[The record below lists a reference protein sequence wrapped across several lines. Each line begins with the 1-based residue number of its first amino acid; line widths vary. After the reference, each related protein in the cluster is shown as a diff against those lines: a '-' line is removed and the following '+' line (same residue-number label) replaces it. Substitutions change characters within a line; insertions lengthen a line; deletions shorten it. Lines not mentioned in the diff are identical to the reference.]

1 MVVMSTTN
9 GTKAAHAAAR
19 TAKHVL
25 LASLYNAHAA
35 ARLAREL
42 ATEEVAILCAGKEGR
57 AGLDDLYTAGVLAEY
72 LGFLGEVEPEDGAR
86 VALAVKRAYP
96 DPLEALSS
104 PPPPWPSSRWARGR
118 RPLLRPG
125 GQKRRRPR
133 PPGPGGRGPHLQAGL
148 SLQAPQKLPTGEA
161 LLVGL
166 AGGEAGVEAQAEE
179 DGVQFRRQGHGERQG
194 EVGEGQ
200 GLGLGGEDEE
210 GHSPGLEAL
219 QGGDEAGQDPVPPHQ
234 DQEGRPAGKA
244 PRGRPPPRRG
254 GPPP

>member
-1 MVVMSTTN
+1 MRLRVDVIPGEHLAYPDVVLVVDVIRATTTAAAFLEAGAEALYWTPSLESALAFKDEDVVLAGETGGLKPPRFDLGNSPREALSAQVAGRVVVMSTTN

-96 DPLEALSS
+96 DPLEALSLS
-104 PPPPWPSSRWARGR
+104 AAALALKQVGLEADVPFWPPGRRRGR
-118 RPLLRPG
+118 RP
-125 GQKRRRPR
+125 
-133 PPGPGGRGPHLQAGL
+133 RGP
-148 SLQAPQKLPTGEA
+148 
-161 LLVGL
+161 
-166 AGGEAGVEAQAEE
+166 
-179 DGVQFRRQGHGERQG
+179 
-194 EVGEGQ
+194 
-200 GLGLGGEDEE
+200 
-210 GHSPGLEAL
+210 
-219 QGGDEAGQDPVPPHQ
+219 
-234 DQEGRPAGKA
+234 PA
-244 PRGRPPPRRG
+244 
-254 GPPP
+254 

>member
-96 DPLEALSS
+96 DPLEALSLSAAALALKQVGPRPTS
-104 PPPPWPSSRWARGR
+104 PSAPRWPKAPPSPSSGAGWARPSSSSGPEPPGSTKAAHGGSPFGGLSGRRGGRGSPGRGGWGPVPAPRPRGEAGGGRRGPGPRARGR
-118 RPLLRPG
+118 G
-125 GQKRRRPR
+125 
-133 PPGPGGRGPHLQAGL
+133 
-148 SLQAPQKLPTGEA
+148 
-161 LLVGL
+161 
-166 AGGEAGVEAQAEE
+166 
-179 DGVQFRRQGHGERQG
+179 
-194 EVGEGQ
+194 
-200 GLGLGGEDEE
+200 
-210 GHSPGLEAL
+210 
-219 QGGDEAGQDPVPPHQ
+219 
-234 DQEGRPAGKA
+234 
-244 PRGRPPPRRG
+244 RRG
-254 GPPP
+254 ALPWP